1 MLLKPKTLEKLR
13 EVNTM
18 QMSDTYKKNM
28 AITIIFTH
36 ENKEKLSQAVELYE
50 NYAGAF

>member
-1 MLLKPKTLEKLR
+1 MLLNPKTLKRLR
-13 EVNTM
+13 EVDTM

-36 ENKEKLSQAVELYE
+36 ENKEKLTQAIELYE
-50 NYAGAF
+50 KYVGAF